1 MNIAVITPYGNVYN
15 NDKLFD
21 LSACKIGQNLLLPE
35 ILLKENL
42 EKQDM
47 HIILRIG
54 TILRKLI
61 YLFLRI

>member
-42 EKQDM
+42 EKTGQ
-47 HIILRIG
+47 I
-54 TILRKLI
+54 
-61 YLFLRI
+61 FLNYF